1 MCSVHHPC
9 DEMHHQKNHYYTI
22 MAGDPFLSD
31 PSKKRKR
38 QAKPTSV
45 TKKQRPAPRKQDH
58 DLEISSD
65 SDVDPADMSS
75 EEEAAPAEE
84 RELESDEEFA
94 SETAAEKRRRLA
106 KQYLENLKEQE
117 LEGDEYDAQD
127 LDDDIL
133 ARRLQEDSAEGKGH
147 AYKHIAEKI
156 EKQLAEAPRC
166 STRVGSK
173 NLTAVAVRHPFA
185 YTVSKD
191 MELIKWNVGGKKP
204 QRVRHT
210 KGGVKFFSRKTHHCD
225 QVNCVA
231 VSPDGRNVVTGGSDA
246 RLIVWSLENLTCLRV
261 IDTRASVNAITF
273 RRNTDQL
280 FAACADLRIRTY
292 SIAQQAQLEILYGH
306 QDNITDID
314 ALGRE
319 TCVSVGS
326 RDKTAMFWKIAE
338 ELRLTFRG
346 GDSMD
351 KKRKKQPDSTDSDE
365 PFHMEGSLEVCSM
378 VDESHFV
385 TGADNG
391 NIALWSLGKKKAL
404 FTQRLGHGL
413 MPQFKPSQA
422 SAEASQE
429 IAKIQVPERQPY
441 WITAIHAVPYSDF
454 FVTGSYD
461 GELRLWKIDKERFK
475 RFSPMGVVG
484 NVKGVVVGIDSAEI
498 KEKKVVTLYVATS
511 KEHKFGRWL
520 GKVDG
525 ARNNLTTVTFNV

>member
-1 MCSVHHPC
+1 ML
-9 DEMHHQKNHYYTI
+9 HQKNHSYYTI

-38 QAKPTSV
+38 QAKPSSTM
-45 TKKQRPAPRKQDH
+45 KKQRPAARKPDH

-94 SETAAEKRRRLA
+94 TETAAEKRRRLA

-117 LEGDEYDAQD
+117 LAGDEYDAQD

-133 ARRLQEDSAEGKGH
+133 ARRLQEDAAEGKGH
-147 AYKHIAEKI
+147 AFKHIAEKI
-156 EKQLAEAPRC
+156 EKQLTDAARG
-166 STRVGSK
+166 TARVGSK

-191 MELIKWNVGGKKP
+191 MELIKWNVAGKKP

-210 KGGVKFFSRKTHHCD
+210 KGGLKFSSRKIHHCD
-225 QVNCVA
+225 QINCVA
-231 VSPDGRNVVTGGSDA
+231 ASPDGKYVVTGGSDA

-261 IDTRASVNAITF
+261 MDTRAAVNAITF
-273 RRNTDQL
+273 RRNSDQL
-280 FAACADLRIRTY
+280 FAACADLRIRTF

-306 QDNITDID
+306 QDNITDIS
-314 ALGRE
+314 ALARE

-346 GDSMD
+346 GDSLD
-351 KKRKKQPDSTDSDE
+351 KKRRKDE
-365 PFHMEGSLEVCSM
+365 EASNEPYHMEGSLEVCSM
-378 VDESHFV
+378 VDESHFI

-413 MPQFKPSQA
+413 LPQFKPSQA
-422 SAEASQE
+422 SAEAAQDV
-429 IAKIQVPERQPY
+429 AQLQVPERQPY
-441 WITAIHAVPYSDF
+441 WITAIHSVPYSDF

-461 GELRLWKIDKERFK
+461 GELRLWRIDKERFK
-475 RFSPMGVVG
+475 RFTLMGVIG
-484 NVKGVVVGIDSAEI
+484 NVKGVVVGIDSAELQQD
-498 KEKKVVTLYVATS
+498 KLVTLYVATS

-525 ARNNLTTVTFNV
+525 ARNNLTMVTFNI